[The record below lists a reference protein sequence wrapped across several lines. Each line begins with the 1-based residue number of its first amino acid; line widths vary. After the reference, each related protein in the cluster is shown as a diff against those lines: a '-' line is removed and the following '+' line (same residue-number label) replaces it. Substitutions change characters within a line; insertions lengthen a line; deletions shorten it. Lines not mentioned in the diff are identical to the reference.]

1 VASLVKNLKPPFYVA
16 IINDNK
22 SFSFF
27 NNKIS
32 PIDKMV
38 SIAPHQPG
46 FLGLETT
53 RDKQGK
59 WVTISYW
66 SDINS
71 EKSWE
76 EKGDKQIRKHFNGTS
91 LKETCAIYVTQIN
104 YKLSSSKKLY
114 MNSWPI
120 TKIIMSSSIGALIV
134 GSFSVI
140 LHMLSHKVL
149 Y

>member
-1 VASLVKNLKPPFYVA
+1 
-16 IINDNK
+16 
-22 SFSFF
+22 
-27 NNKIS
+27 
-32 PIDKMV
+32 MV

-53 RDKQGK
+53 RDKKGK

-76 EKGDKQIRKHFNGTS
+76 QKGDNQIRKHFNGIA

-104 YKLSSSKKLY
+104 HKLSSSKKLY
-114 MNSWPI
+114 MNSWAIP
-120 TKIIMSSSIGALIV
+120 KIILSSFIGALII

-140 LHMLSHKVL
+140 LHLLSHKVL